1 MKDATH
7 NRLMQY
13 RKAAQFFEFSL
24 KLLQIRAAE
33 TYSRLVVPSSLYRT
47 PGLPRDIVIRV
58 SEKCFLHCK
67 FCAQGGEKGRVDQ
80 KHLSAPPIDTPTFRK
95 IMDETAAWRIKP
107 FIKIT
112 GGEPLVMGHTLLDAL
127 EEMRG
132 RGFVVKLNT
141 NGMLLKNK
149 RIARRIVDLDLN
161 YLSISLDGG
170 REVHNELRGQP
181 KLFDA
186 IMEGIDN
193 IREYRMSSGRKN
205 PMILVSMCISSQTQ
219 DQIEEVY
226 RITCDKR
233 IDWFNIQFLNY
244 TTPQTCEDAHA
255 YAQEHLGVRE
265 TPWEAFC
272 NPHFNDIDPALIV
285 GQIQAILAR
294 RGPVP
299 VSVMGG
305 LSSADDISRYYFSL
319 DPIRSNIC
327 YLPFTGMHIVPPGKA
342 VFCIDYPFYEYG
354 DIRHERLADAWY
366 GEKAQR
372 FRVHMRRY
380 YQEHR
385 LNLPQCQRC
394 NWRFN

>member
-1 MKDATH
+1 MNDATH
-7 NRLMQY
+7 NKLMQY
-13 RKAAQFFEFSL
+13 KKAAYFYEFTL

-33 TYSRLVVPSSLYRT
+33 ICSRMLVPTALYQA

-58 SEKCFLHCK
+58 SEKCFLHCE

-80 KHLSAPPIDTPTFRK
+80 KHLSAPAVDTSTFQK
-95 IMDETAAWRIKP
+95 IMDETAKWRIKP

-127 EEMRG
+127 EEMRK

-170 REVHNELRGQP
+170 KDVHNALRGQP

-193 IREYRMSSGRKN
+193 IREYRKSRGRKN

-226 RITCDKR
+226 RIACAKE

-244 TTPQTCEDAHA
+244 TTQQTCSDAHA
-255 YAQEHLGVRE
+255 YARDHLGIQE

-272 NPHFNDIDPALIV
+272 NPQFNSIDPALV
-285 GQIQAILAR
+285 VKQIQSILAR
-294 RGPVP
+294 RGTVP
-299 VSVMGG
+299 VSIMGG
-305 LSSADDISRYYFSL
+305 LSSSADISRYYFSL
-319 DPIRSNIC
+319 DPIRRNIC

-354 DIRHERLADAWY
+354 DIRQERLASIWY
-366 GEKAQR
+366 GEKAQM
-372 FRVHMRRY
+372 FRAQLRRY
-380 YQEHR
+380 YKDNR
-385 LNLPQCQRC
+385 LNFPQCQRC